1 MEVLSYLKML
11 IWINTYIVV
20 MILGLILVHL
30 FHFQILI
37 GAKYAI
43 MFGVDMSS
51 SEHFDNK
58 KKGVLILG
66 KGQTQQLDNITL
78 TAEVEYSINFST
90 SN

>member
-1 MEVLSYLKML
+1 
-11 IWINTYIVV
+11 
-20 MILGLILVHL
+20 
-30 FHFQILI
+30 
-37 GAKYAI
+37 
-43 MFGVDMSS
+43 MSS

-58 KKGVLILG
+58 KKGDLILG